1 VTQERAGDGLPPEVR
16 ELLICP
22 RCHQALREEV
32 EGFACERGHLYP
44 VKGSVPILIN
54 EDNSLFSHV
63 EFLAARETT
72 LLSESSAER
81 IAKRLVPQLGSNLRA
96 RANYQRFVQLLL
108 EQTHDPRVLVIGGSI
123 LGRGIEPLVTEPRV
137 HLIDTDVSLAGRTRI
152 ICDAHDLPFADASMD
167 GVVAQ
172 AVLEH
177 VVDPARCVS
186 EMHRVLKPTGL
197 VYAEIPFMQQVHG
210 GRYDF
215 MRFTPLGQ
223 RRLFRNFG
231 QISAGAVAGPGTV
244 LAWSYY
250 YFLRGFAKTERG
262 RNLAALVAR
271 ATGFWLKYFDRVII
285 DRVGAQDGPS
295 CWYFLGRKQMT
306 ALSDRE
312 LINEYRG
319 LG

>member
-152 ICDAHDLPFADASMD
+152 VCDAHDLPFADASMD

-186 EMHRVLKPTGL
+186 EMHRVLTPTGL